1 MTTLAHSCADSLCK
15 YGFPISLYEASTI
28 SEPTISRCHRHH
40 TDCVTKVREELTVR
54 PAFRCTVSE
63 LEFLMSPEDKSS
75 ETNAVQNP
83 QAAEAVADAHR
94 RLTALRKELN
104 KHPDL
109 EAAIE
114 RLEAALSILTTKTG
128 GML

>member
-1 MTTLAHSCADSLCK
+1 MPPEEK
-15 YGFPISLYEASTI
+15 P
-28 SEPTISRCHRHH
+28 SEI
-40 TDCVTKVREELTVR
+40 
-54 PAFRCTVSE
+54 
-63 LEFLMSPEDKSS
+63 
-75 ETNAVQNP
+75 NAVQNP

-94 RLTALRKELN
+94 RLTSLRKELD

-114 RLEAALSILTTKTG
+114 RLEQALAVLTTKTG